1 MNRTYLRGD
10 MYYADLGRGIGSE
23 QEGYRPVLIL
33 QNNTGNKYSP
43 TVIVAAISSKVD
55 AKAKLPTHY
64 LLQAENGLE
73 LPSLVLLEQL
83 RTIDKKRLGAYIGHL
98 EEKHIRRINH
108 ALAVSVGLIEEVPEN
123 LIICLCPACA
133 NNFYGTGS
141 YYLRR
146 VHPERVEKDIC
157 TYCGQRPG
165 FDYEVIK
172 RKQEAENDH
181 RQRIS
186 AYVSEY
192 PDIVT
197 VPQMCKMLGG
207 ISLKTGYRLLKKGEI
222 ESFSIGRIYR
232 IPKISIL
239 QYLGLNEESNA

>member
-1 MNRTYLRGD
+1 MNKTYLRGD

-64 LLQAENGLE
+64 LLKAESGLE

-83 RTIDKKRLGAYIGHL
+83 RTIDKKRLETY
-98 EEKHIRRINH
+98 IRRIDH

-123 LIICLCPACA
+123 LIMCLCPACA

-146 VHPERVEKDIC
+146 VNPAQQKRDIC
-157 TYCGQRPG
+157 TYCSQRPG
-165 FDYEVIK
+165 FDYEVVK
-172 RKQEAENDH
+172 RAE
-181 RQRIS
+181 RR
-186 AYVSEY
+186 
-192 PDIVT
+192 
-197 VPQMCKMLGG
+197 
-207 ISLKTGYRLLKKGEI
+207 
-222 ESFSIGRIYR
+222 
-232 IPKISIL
+232 
-239 QYLGLNEESNA
+239 